1 MLWKCIRIEFLFID
15 IFFWGGDGG
24 GVEGGGDKSTVFLLI
39 LEFFWYHVT
48 TIFHLPQVI
57 LNGFRMIFDFIRNV
71 CLFSI
76 IFCELIC

>member
-15 IFFWGGDGG
+15 IFFW
-24 GVEGGGDKSTVFLLI
+24 GGDKSTVFLLI

-71 CLFSI
+71 NVCFQLYFVN
-76 IFCELIC
+76 